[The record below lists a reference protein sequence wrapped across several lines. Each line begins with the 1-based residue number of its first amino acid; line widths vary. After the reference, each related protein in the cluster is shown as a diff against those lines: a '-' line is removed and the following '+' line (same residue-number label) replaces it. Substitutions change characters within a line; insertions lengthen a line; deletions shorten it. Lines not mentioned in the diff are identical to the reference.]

1 MQREKKNKGKK
12 HWENKDFLM
21 CFFSLGVRGKQQQ
34 QEQQQ

>member
-21 CFFSLGVRGKQQQ
+21 FFSLGVLGKQQQ
-34 QEQQQ
+34 QQ

>member
-1 MQREKKNKGKK
+1 MQREKKNKGNK

-21 CFFSLGVRGKQQQ
+21 FFFFSLGVLGKQQ